1 MRKYIARSKCD
12 SLRVGG
18 PNTPLTRFLKNNKS
32 KPQRH
37 VTFEME
43 SFFGYVWGHAVVLP
57 SEGKRMPTILEAW
70 QGFFFEKKK
79 NIFYLNNIF
88 YF

>member
-70 QGFFFEKKK
+70 QGLFLKKK
-79 NIFYLNNIF
+79 KKLLFLRVFFI
-88 YF
+88 